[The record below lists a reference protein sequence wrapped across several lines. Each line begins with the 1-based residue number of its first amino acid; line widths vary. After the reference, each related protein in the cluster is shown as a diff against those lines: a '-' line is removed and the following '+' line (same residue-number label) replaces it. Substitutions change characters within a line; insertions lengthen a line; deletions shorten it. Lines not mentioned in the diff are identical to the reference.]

1 MSGISIMFI
10 TVTINQKRYIF
21 LFCSNQNEN
30 KVMESGDKL
39 NDQKET
45 IKKELY
51 SVVDQTFPPL
61 VIRYLLVLQS
71 TFSTD
76 ALQPKA
82 NSEVC

>member
-1 MSGISIMFI
+1 
-10 TVTINQKRYIF
+10 
-21 LFCSNQNEN
+21 
-30 KVMESGDKL
+30 MESGDKL

-82 NSEVC
+82 NSEVY

>member
-1 MSGISIMFI
+1 
-10 TVTINQKRYIF
+10 
-21 LFCSNQNEN
+21 
-30 KVMESGDKL
+30 MESGEKL
-39 NDQKET
+39 NNQTDT

-76 ALQPKA
+76 GLQPKA

>member
-1 MSGISIMFI
+1 
-10 TVTINQKRYIF
+10 
-21 LFCSNQNEN
+21 
-30 KVMESGDKL
+30 MESGDKL
-39 NDQKET
+39 NDQKER

>member
-1 MSGISIMFI
+1 MR
-10 TVTINQKRYIF
+10 KDIF
-21 LFCSNQNEN
+21 LFYSNQNEN

>member
-1 MSGISIMFI
+1 M
-10 TVTINQKRYIF
+10 
-21 LFCSNQNEN
+21 LFYSNQNEN

-51 SVVDQTFPPL
+51 SVVYQTFPPL